1 MVSRALRRAPVTTQ
15 VAIPYAILI
24 IPQALLNSNE
34 HLGFIIGV
42 LALALAGSTLVE
54 SFVRVRDRDRLL
66 ADSRRT
72 LESYGGTLRFTA
84 FLACAVGQITGVVS
98 AAFGVGTIAAQVG
111 LIRPPA
117 ALAQTV
123 SLFSTWTVSGAAL
136 LVGAYLAGQL
146 SRRTLHLSFLA
157 IILLEAVR
165 TSFTALTAHF
175 ISVLVYL
182 VVLAVFAGTLKVRH
196 CVVAVVAVVLLWP
209 SVYQLR
215 NDIREQSGVRVVA
228 TIGAYDRLRYDEQIS
243 RAAQIPE
250 VPIEIG
256 QPDLLDILRYGLV
269 PRLLDPDRPSL
280 GTAKKINAFL
290 GGGTTSAYTFLPVT
304 TLYVLQGPVQTVLFY
319 AALAVILAV
328 ALKCGTRLTPARLIV
343 FGLVSSGPLGWFT
356 SYPDETIV
364 SMQGILAAIP
374 LLVTLGLGRRSS
386 VRRVALPSTPAQYD
400 AARTAAGHRS
410 VGDPVAP
417 PDGGGGLP
425 QDAQVESD

>member
-1 MVSRALRRAPVTTQ
+1 MVSRALRRAPVSTQ
-15 VAIPYAILI
+15 VAIPYVILI

-34 HLGFIIGV
+34 HLGFIVGV

-54 SFVRVRDRDRLL
+54 SFVRVRDRDRFL

-84 FLACAVGQITGVVS
+84 VLACAVGQLTGVVS
-98 AAFGVGTIAAQVG
+98 AAFGVGTIAAQIG
-111 LIRPPA
+111 LVQPPA

-123 SLFSTWTVSGAAL
+123 SLFSTWTLSGAAL

-146 SRRTLHLSFLA
+146 TRRTLHLIFLA
-157 IILLEAVR
+157 IIVLEAVR
-165 TSFTALTAHF
+165 TSLTALTAHF

-196 CVVAVVAVVLLWP
+196 CVVAVVTVMLLWP

-243 RAAQIPE
+243 RAAQISE

-256 QPDLLDILRYGLV
+256 QPDLVDILRYGLV

-280 GTAKKINAFL
+280 GTAKKINAYL

-304 TLYVLQGPVQTVLFY
+304 TVYVLQGAVQTVIFY

-328 ALKCGTRLTPARLIV
+328 ALRCGTRLTPARLVV

-356 SYPDETIV
+356 SYPDETIL
-364 SMQGILAAIP
+364 SIQGVLAAIP
-374 LLVTLGLGRRSS
+374 LLVILGHSRRSS
-386 VRRVALPSTPAQYD
+386 SRRGASTATPAD
-400 AARTAAGHRS
+400 PTPAGRAVGHRS
-410 VGDPVAP
+410 VGDPVAAP
-417 PDGGGGLP
+417 HGGRGLP
-425 QDAQVESD
+425 QDAQVEPD